1 MPTGSNS
8 KKKYTYIWVSA
19 IILIFGTFAVY
30 EIVMR
35 LEKGTVV
42 ENDRMSE
49 KSDDKVKSVNTIPSK
64 DSTKSIVGFIVSQ
77 GEKRKVPDFE
87 FYNQDSVLI
96 SNKDYLGKVYVVEF
110 FFTTCPTICPIMTKN
125 LVELQETFKDSEDF
139 GVASFTI
146 NPRYDTPTVLTAYA
160 KKYGITDKDWHLMT
174 GDKDKIYELAQQGFY
189 IFANEDQEA
198 PGGFEHSG
206 MFALVDKNGYIRS
219 REDEFGN
226 PLIYY
231 RGTITEEQGVNSD
244 GETQQI
250 SILKEDIKKLLA
262 E

>member
-1 MPTGSNS
+1 MPTGANN
-8 KKKYTYIWVSA
+8 KRKHTYIWVSA
-19 IILIFGTFAVY
+19 IILIFGIFAVY
-30 EIVMR
+30 EITKRV
-35 LEKGTVV
+35 KSGTVV
-42 ENDRMSE
+42 EKDRMS
-49 KSDDKVKSVNTIPSK
+49 DGSK
-64 DSTKSIVGFIVSQ
+64 DAKVGFVVNQ
-77 GEKRKVPDFE
+77 GEKRKVPDFS
-87 FYNQDSVLI
+87 FYNQDSVLVT
-96 SNKDYLGKVYVVEF
+96 NEDYKGKVYVVEF

-125 LVELQETFKDSEDF
+125 LVDLQDTFKDDGDF

-146 NPRYDTPTVLTAYA
+146 NPRYDTPSVLTEYT
-160 KKYGITDKDWHLMT
+160 KKYGITDADWHLLT
-174 GDKDKIYELAQQGFY
+174 GDQEKIYELAQQGFY
-189 IFANEDQEA
+189 IFTNENDDA

-231 RGTITEEQGVNSD
+231 RGTITEEQEVNSD

-250 SILKEDIKKLLA
+250 TILKEDIKKLLA

>member
-1 MPTGSNS
+1 MPTGANN
-8 KKKYTYIWVSA
+8 KKKHTYIWVSA
-19 IILIFGTFAVY
+19 IILIFGIFAVY
-30 EIVMR
+30 EITKRV
-35 LEKGTVV
+35 KSGTVV
-42 ENDRMSE
+42 EKDRMSIGA
-49 KSDDKVKSVNTIPSK
+49 KDAKVSFLVN
-64 DSTKSIVGFIVSQ
+64 Q
-77 GEKRKVPDFE
+77 GEKRKVPDFS

-96 SNKDYLGKVYVVEF
+96 TNEDYLGKVYVVEF

-125 LVELQETFKDSEDF
+125 LVDLQETFKNNGDF

-146 NPRYDTPTVLTAYA
+146 NPRYDTPSVLTEYA
-160 KKYGITDKDWHLMT
+160 KKYGITDEDWHLLT
-174 GDKDKIYELAQQGFY
+174 GNQEKIYELAQQGFY
-189 IFANEDQEA
+189 IFANEEEDA

-231 RGTITEEQGVNSD
+231 RGTITEEQEVNSD

-250 SILKEDIKKLLA
+250 TILKEDIKKLLA

>member
-30 EIVMR
+30 EITKRV
-35 LEKGTVV
+35 KGGTVV
-42 ENDRMSE
+42 ENDRMSG
-49 KSDDKVKSVNTIPSK
+49 ISK
-64 DSTKSIVGFIVSQ
+64 DKEVGFVVNQ

-160 KKYGITDKDWHLMT
+160 NKYGITDKDWHLMT

-189 IFANEDQEA
+189 IFANEDQDA

>member
-30 EIVMR
+30 EISKRV
-35 LEKGTVV
+35 KGGTVV
-42 ENDRMSE
+42 ENDRMSG
-49 KSDDKVKSVNTIPSK
+49 VSK
-64 DSTKSIVGFIVSQ
+64 GKEVGFVINS
-77 GEKRKVPDFE
+77 GERRKVPDFE

-110 FFTTCPTICPIMTKN
+110 FFTTCPTICPIMTQN
-125 LVELQETFKDSEDF
+125 LVELQETFKDNEDF

-146 NPRYDTPTVLTAYA
+146 NPRYDTPSVLTAYA
-160 KKYGITDKDWHLMT
+160 DKYGITDKDWHLMT
-174 GDKDKIYELAQQGFY
+174 GDQEKIYELAQQGFY
-189 IFANEDQEA
+189 IFATEDQEA

-244 GETQQI
+244 GETQQMT
-250 SILKEDIKKLLA
+250 ILKEDIKKLLA